1 MCAVG
6 CADKICFR
14 RLSHNLLC
22 SRFIRDSWG
31 KFSEL
36 MVIHQIRQSFPPYS
50 MLAYIYTHTYLEVE
64 YCRYL
69 VDISYVYHLFK
80 NYITII
86 YITSYSVYC
95 TSLQVSN
102 PKHITTLHISTK
114 VDYFLYQN
122 KLVLYFMLSIVRT
135 GNKY

>member
-22 SRFIRDSWG
+22 SRFIRGSWG
-31 KFSEL
+31 KFGEL

-50 MLAYIYTHTYLEVE
+50 MIYTHTYLEVE

-86 YITSYSVYC
+86 NFISHHILYIAHHYKC
-95 TSLQVSN
+95 PIQNIL
-102 PKHITTLHISTK
+102 LHYT
-114 VDYFLYQN
+114 FLL
-122 KLVLYFMLSIVRT
+122 KLIIFYVRT
-135 GNKY
+135 N